1 MKPNKI
7 MWLLG
12 YKNLALVLE
21 QERKHWLMK
30 TDKNLEVQDKRTG
43 DIFKGKIDN
52 IGTDV
57 LIESKKL
64 PYKYDFVPE
73 MVFKINDGVNPSQ
86 VFDVKK
92 SAFPHSEEVNGLMM
106 GVIKSINLMIEGSS
120 EYRTYK
126 LAFTDAEEV
135 VIPFGIGTDI
145 EGVIAT
151 RWIKTSTPPVLKIYD
166 SHSSSYSITRDLE
179 FVSTVTDVVWYYP
192 LDANI
197 KPFNITQIGT
207 TYETDAID
215 DVSCIGYP
223 LFWFTSANSAVGT
236 NVTYTGD
243 TNKALYIG
251 NDGNIEPFNGY
262 VFTGLTDNCSP
273 DGDIS
278 SNVTITVTSRDHDA
292 FNNNDNDFNVPL
304 SNVIKFNNSDIT
316 IDFDPE
322 GSNVLK
328 MFNELAWEYV
338 DANTYQI
345 PMDIFDVNNINNA
358 DPSVLLPMLTVSFD
372 TSTPFVKITTDE
384 GMSGIKASASAADE
398 NRYPYG
404 LNNIDGLPEWMNDI
418 NSEGISPECLI
429 AYAYHVPAG
438 YNGDPNDLQ
447 GAGLIVD
454 PGLLPGTDV
463 SDNDTKGRVYV
474 LSNDPIEYENNS
486 NAEYPKPA
494 RTAARICD
502 IPTTIFDFDEAT
514 IDSNIPIVDKKYT
527 RTECS
532 YTEEDKS
539 KLYNDMQSRWVRP
552 TACNI
557 NGIPICEIDPE
568 TFSGK
573 FAFDGESLLNQVD
586 MYHENNSQFRET
598 VNLNPMVEIFS
609 EREENNETIHIP
621 NVAIAAVVNGGSGYN
636 LGDEGACIVG
646 GFPFTYKVT
655 NVSSGVVYGCDL
667 IFDYTVTEI
676 PSINIS
682 NFDNLDYTTGFTSA
696 YGTSPY
702 DPLTSGT
709 GMKVILKVDPGYLST
724 IIPSK
729 GEFFKDLFALVRRN
743 DGLFAY
749 RYMID
754 ETSMATPKPGRWVP
768 DSKLSDYETSSSKI
782 EDGGLSTRDA
792 YLNSIIPS
800 VRMLPV
806 SEGLND
812 KEETQIK
819 VTQTATMLNVIDTSK
834 SLIWDSD
841 SNKTAVD
848 INKMHG
854 MWHTGKVNSHSAT
867 LIMSYLKNIGAVH
880 FDCYIIWKWS
890 SKDAAEK
897 NFIYAVLHRGL
908 NNFMSSDVNTLLPNM
923 DLEYN
928 KYVHVN
934 GNTTLI
940 WNHPLIGP
948 MTWVYD
954 PNYKIKETYILDAET
969 KDLSVVRNKL
979 TYADIDIYKPQ
990 SITADT
996 NIVNTDNGYL
1006 DCYVLTTNP
1015 ISARFNPDD
1024 PVDPFD
1030 PDEHLK
1036 IYHQPE
1042 LTQIAYGNGSSGDN
1056 INNFKDDNDYK
1067 NMFGNW
1073 RLVFPRV
1080 NSVKFMNDAAN
1091 TVYNPMRMQI
1101 LKGNDI
1107 PVGSSNRITDEN
1119 GNDITTKNV
1128 VITQVTDPDTGI
1140 VKLRMVAFNPKTGK
1154 WEIV

>member
-30 TDKNLEVQDKRTG
+30 TDKHVEIQDKRTG
-43 DIFKGKIDN
+43 DIFRGKLDN

-73 MVFKINDGVNPSQ
+73 MVFKINDGVDPSQ

-106 GVIKSINLMIEGSS
+106 GIIKSINLMIEGSS

-126 LAFTDAEEV
+126 LAFTNAEEV
-135 VIPFGIGTDI
+135 VIPFGISSET
-145 EGVIAT
+145 EGAIAT
-151 RWIKTSTPPVLKIYD
+151 KWIKTSTPPVLKIFD
-166 SHSSSYSITRDLE
+166 SQSASYSITRDLE
-179 FVSTVTDVVWYYP
+179 FVSSVTDVVWYYP
-192 LDANI
+192 LDENI
-197 KPFNITQIGT
+197 RPFNITKTGT
-207 TYETDAID
+207 TYETDAIAD
-215 DVSCIGYP
+215 NGCIGYP

-251 NDGNIEPFNGY
+251 NNGNSTPFNGY
-262 VFTGLTDNCSP
+262 VYTGLTDNCSP

-278 SNVTITVTSRDHDA
+278 SNVTITVTSRDLDA
-292 FNNNDNDFNVPL
+292 FNNNSNDFNIPL
-304 SNVIKFNNSDIT
+304 SNTIKFNNSDIT

-322 GSNVLK
+322 GNNILK
-328 MFNELAWEYV
+328 MFSDISWEYV

-345 PMDIFDVNNINNA
+345 PMDIFDVNNINNS
-358 DPSVLLPMLTVSFD
+358 DPSVLLPMLVVSFD
-372 TSTPFVKITTDE
+372 SNNPFVKSTTDE
-384 GMSGIKASASAADE
+384 GMSGIKVSASAADE

-438 YNGDPNDLQ
+438 YYGDPNNLQ

-454 PGLLPGTDV
+454 PGLLPGTGV
-463 SDNDTKGRVYV
+463 SENDTKGRVYI
-474 LSNDPIEYENNS
+474 LSNDSLEYENNAK
-486 NAEYPKPA
+486 AEYPKPA

-502 IPTTIFDFDEAT
+502 IPTTIFDFDESI

-532 YTEEDKS
+532 YTEADKNV
-539 KLYNDMQSRWVRP
+539 LYNDMQSRWVRP
-552 TACNI
+552 TACNV

-573 FAFDGESLLNQVD
+573 FAFDGEAQLNQVD
-586 MYHENNSQFRET
+586 MYHENNNQFRESI
-598 VNLNPMVEIFS
+598 NLNPIVKIYTDVEEGGVI
-609 EREENNETIHIP
+609 THIP
-621 NVAIAAVVNGGSGYN
+621 NITVGSIVNAGSGYTVN
-636 LGDEGACIVG
+636 DTGVCIVG
-646 GFPFTYKVT
+646 GFSFTYRVT
-655 NVSSGVVYGCDL
+655 SVNGSSVRDCELLFNYSVS
-667 IFDYTVTEI
+667 EI
-676 PSINIS
+676 PGINIS
-682 NFDNLDYTTGFTSA
+682 NFDNLDYTTGFTDVNG
-696 YGTSPY
+696 YGTSP
-702 DPLTSGT
+702 LTGT
-709 GMKVILKVDPGYLST
+709 GSGLKIRLKVDPSYLST
-724 IIPSK
+724 IIPTK
-729 GEFFKDLFALVRRN
+729 GEFFKDLFALVRKN

-754 ETSMATPKPGRWVP
+754 ETSLNNPKPGRWIV
-768 DSKLSDYETSSSKI
+768 DCRLSDFETSSREIK
-782 EDGGLSTRDA
+782 EGGLSTRDS

-806 SEGLND
+806 AANSNN

-819 VTQTATMLNVIDTSK
+819 VTQTATMINVIDTSK
-834 SLIWDSD
+834 SLINDSD
-841 SNKTAVD
+841 SDRTIVD

-854 MWHTGKVNSHSAT
+854 MWHLDRVNSHSDTFVRA
-867 LIMSYLKNIGAVH
+867 YLKSIGVVH
-880 FDCYIIWKWS
+880 FDCYIVWKWCS
-890 SKDAAEK
+890 RDINET
-897 NFIYAVLHRGL
+897 NFIYAVLHRGF
-908 NNFMSSDVNTLLPNM
+908 NNFMSTDSTTLLPNI

-969 KDLSVVRNKL
+969 KDLSVIRNKM
-979 TYADIDIYKPQ
+979 TYADIDIYKP
-990 SITADT
+990 SSLTVDT
-996 NIVNTDNGYL
+996 TIVNTETGYL

-1015 ISARFNPDD
+1015 ISARFNPDASNESYK
-1024 PVDPFD
+1024 P
-1030 PDEHLK
+1030 
-1036 IYHQPE
+1036 YHQPE
-1042 LTQIAYGNGSSGDN
+1042 LTQIAYGDGSSGDN
-1056 INNFKDDNDYK
+1056 INEFTGDKDYK

-1080 NSVKFMNDAAN
+1080 NSVKFVNDAAN